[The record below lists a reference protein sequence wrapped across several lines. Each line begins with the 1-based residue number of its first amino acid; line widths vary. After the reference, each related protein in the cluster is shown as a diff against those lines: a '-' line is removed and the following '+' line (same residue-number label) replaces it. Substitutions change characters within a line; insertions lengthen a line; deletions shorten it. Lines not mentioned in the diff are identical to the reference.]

1 MYNHIEEYISKSLS
15 DGEYALTHWAGN
27 GAIAA
32 LEDKLRSH
40 YRAKHVLCVDSATN
54 GLMYLLLAAC
64 LRRSEIITTPLSYG
78 GTIAGALS
86 LECKFHFADID
97 NSLNINPDSVYKIL
111 EQNKNI
117 KAVIVVDFAGNPH
130 DVRAMHQVCDA
141 KGIWHFVDA
150 AQSLGA
156 SYDSDAVWFC
166 DALVV
171 SFGSGK
177 TIFAGGKGGAIVTN
191 NTELYNRLVSIC
203 LHSHR
208 QERDLGIGLSHEFA
222 LNGGI
227 HPLSAVIACEMFEEG
242 LKMIEEKRKR
252 MSAISDILSSF
263 SSVSSISSRIGS
275 TYYHYPF
282 IVEDDDLF
290 AREFS
295 ASALRND
302 YCFRKAPFTP
312 LPAQMERAG
321 LSRFI
326 KTSSSLTLSQIID
339 KLYVLHSK

>member
-1 MYNHIEEYISKSLS
+1 MYNHIEEYISRCLS
-15 DGEYALTHWAGN
+15 DNEYALTHWAGN
-27 GAIAA
+27 GAIAK

-54 GLMYLLLAAC
+54 GLMYLLLAAG
-64 LRRSEIITTPLSYG
+64 LKRSEIITTPLSYG

-97 NSLNINPDSVYKIL
+97 ISLNINPDSVREIL
-111 EQNKNI
+111 KESKKI
-117 KAVIVVDFAGNPH
+117 KAVIAVDFAGNPH

-156 SYDSDAVWFC
+156 SYDSDAVQFC
-166 DALVV
+166 DAMVV

-191 NTELYNRLVSIC
+191 NTELYDQLVSIC
-203 LHSHR
+203 QHPHR

-227 HPLSAVIACEMFEEG
+227 HPLSAITACEMFEKG
-242 LKMIEEKRKR
+242 LTMIEEKRKV
-252 MSAISDILSSF
+252 MTAISDILSSF
-263 SSVSSISSRIGS
+263 SSVSSISSQAGS
-275 TYYHYPF
+275 TFYHYPF
-282 IVEDDDLF
+282 VVEDENLF
-290 AREFS
+290 ANEFS
-295 ASALRND
+295 ASPLRND
-302 YCFRKAPFTP
+302 YYAQKAPFIP
-312 LPAQMERAG
+312 LPVQLERAG
-321 LSRFI
+321 LSRLI
-326 KTSSSLTLSQIID
+326 KTSSCPTLSQIVD
-339 KLYVLHSK
+339 KISVLHSK

>member
-1 MYNHIEEYISKSLS
+1 MYSHINEYINEALS
-15 DGEYALTHWAGN
+15 CKEYELNHWAGN
-27 GAIAA
+27 GAIAK

-54 GLMYLLLAAC
+54 GLMYLLLSVG

-97 NSLNINPDSVYKIL
+97 YSLNINPYSVCEIL
-111 EQNKNI
+111 KKSKNI
-117 KAVIVVDFAGNPH
+117 KAVIAVDFAGNPH
-130 DVRAMHQVCDA
+130 DVRAVHQVCET

-156 SYDSDAVWFC
+156 SYDNDAVQFC
-166 DALVV
+166 DAMVV

-191 NTELYNRLVSIC
+191 NTELYNRLISVC
-203 LHSHR
+203 QHTHR

-227 HPLSAVIACEMFEEG
+227 HPLSAVIACEMFEKG
-242 LKMIEEKRKR
+242 LTMIEEKRKK
-252 MSAISDILSSF
+252 MNAISDVLSSF
-263 SSVSSISSRIGS
+263 SSITSISSQIGS
-275 TYYHYPF
+275 TFYHYPF
-282 IVEDDDLF
+282 IVEDDNLF
-290 AREFS
+290 ANEFS
-295 ASALRND
+295 ASPLQND
-302 YCFRKAPFTP
+302 YYVHKAPFVP
-312 LPAQMERAG
+312 LPAQLERAG
-321 LSRFI
+321 LSRLI
-326 KTSSSLTLSQIID
+326 KTSSCLTLSQIID

>member
-54 GLMYLLLAAC
+54 GLMYLLLVAG
-64 LRRSEIITTPLSYG
+64 LKRSEIITTPLTYG

-97 NSLNINPDSVYKIL
+97 TSLNINPDSVSEIL
-111 EQNKNI
+111 KENKNA
-117 KAVIVVDFAGNPH
+117 KAVIAVDFAGNPH

-156 SYDSDAVWFC
+156 SYDSDAVRFC

-191 NTELYNRLVSIC
+191 NTELYIRLVSVC
-203 LHSHR
+203 QHSHR

-242 LKMIEEKRKR
+242 LKIIEEKRKK
-252 MSAISDILSSF
+252 MIAISDILSSF
-263 SSVSSISSRIGS
+263 SSILSISSQVGS
-275 TYYHYPF
+275 TFYHYPF
-282 IVEDDDLF
+282 VVEDDNLF
-290 AREFS
+290 IKEFN
-295 ASALRND
+295 ASTLQND
-302 YCFRKAPFTP
+302 YYFRKAPFIP
-312 LPAQMERAG
+312 LPAQLERAG
-321 LSRFI
+321 LSRLI
-326 KTSSSLTLSQIID
+326 KTSSCLTLSQIVD
-339 KLYVLHSK
+339 KIYVLHSK